1 MTPAYT
7 VAVRALCA
15 FTARTGDLDLRFT
28 PAPTA
33 LEGME
38 GHALVAARRGAGWQ
52 AERPV
57 SATVGDVRV
66 RGRIDGWDA
75 ARLRVEEIK
84 THKGRLEDQ
93 PAHHRALHRAQLH
106 VYGALLCM
114 ELGLDELELALVYVD
129 VGTQQETVLLE
140 RASAAA
146 LQAALHDQVSRF
158 AAWAAQEAAHRQAR
172 DAALQQLRFPHG
184 EFRVGQREL
193 AEAVYRAAVRGRC
206 LLRGVAGDYART
218 SVDVSW
224 RRRFIDPLGQEWTPF
239 AGVRGD
245 LATLQVNTAKY
256 NTPAGATGYGNA
268 AQGSFFNG
276 NSDNY

>member
-146 LQAALHDQVSRF
+146 LQVPRTNLTRVMRPIAPARPTGTTAHGTRESDTDSPQRHCRRGCSRACRSSGSDGPTAAR
-158 AAWAAQEAAHRQAR
+158 
-172 DAALQQLRFPHG
+172 
-184 EFRVGQREL
+184 
-193 AEAVYRAAVRGRC
+193 RA
-206 LLRGVAGDYART
+206 
-218 SVDVSW
+218 
-224 RRRFIDPLGQEWTPF
+224 
-239 AGVRGD
+239 
-245 LATLQVNTAKY
+245 
-256 NTPAGATGYGNA
+256 
-268 AQGSFFNG
+268 
-276 NSDNY
+276 